1 MGQHPILQ
9 RCLLCVLTSQHF
21 NPASAGLFF
30 CLASAEGA
38 GLLFLPGGVLA
49 TYNRLQRPF
58 CRPCNYTTT
67 TPKAFTGLYSGVP
80 VDLTYSNERNTAATQ
95 AAYTNLHPAGW
106 HTVKRCTCTD
116 TRYHRHAGRCTD
128 QHSRPIIIRYIRMQ
142 RRTPVIDPCPAV
154 QHSADHASGSGL
166 VHPACI
172 LCRGQ
177 PSGWRS
183 GTGQQSGRTGSTWHP
198 PPGGAV
204 QQRAARNH

>member
-1 MGQHPILQ
+1 MALIKFSTPPTL
-9 RCLLCVLTSQHF
+9 
-21 NPASAGLFF
+21 AGLFF
-30 CLASAEGA
+30 CLAPAEGA
-38 GLLFLPGGVLA
+38 GLF
-49 TYNRLQRPF
+49 F
-58 CRPCNYTTT
+58 
-67 TPKAFTGLYSGVP
+67 FGL
-80 VDLTYSNERNTAATQ
+80 R
-95 AAYTNLHPAGW
+95 HAGW
-106 HTVKRCTCTD
+106 HTVKRSTSID

-183 GTGQQSGRTGSTWHP
+183 GTGQQSGRTGLAWHT

-204 QQRAARNH
+204 Q

>member
-1 MGQHPILQ
+1 MQGFSFLA
-9 RCLLCVLTSQHF
+9 CNV
-21 NPASAGLFF
+21 SAT
-30 CLASAEGA
+30 CK
-38 GLLFLPGGVLA
+38 
-49 TYNRLQRPF
+49 RLQRPLF
-58 CRPCNYTTT
+58 HPCNYTAKTS
-67 TPKAFTGLYSGVP
+67 KAFTGLYSSVS
-80 VDLTYSNERNTAATQ
+80 VNLTIPAHTIQQPHKPPIYR
-95 AAYTNLHPAGW
+95 LRHAGW
-106 HTVKRCTCTD
+106 HTVKRSTSID

-183 GTGQQSGRTGSTWHP
+183 GTGQQSGRTGLAWHT

-204 QQRAARNH
+204 QQRAARNHWRLIAASLFGLSPDS